1 MKISELEKLLSEPGK
16 TRQEKQRMIK
26 TERCRLLE
34 EIHEKQQKLDRL
46 DYMLH
51 ELKQTGGNYHE

>member
-1 MKISELEKLLSEPGK
+1 MTLSELETLLAEPGRSDQE
-16 TRQEKQRMIK
+16 RQRIIK
-26 TERCRLLE
+26 LERCRLLE

-51 ELKQTGGNYHE
+51 ELKNGR